1 MIIKTWLAQPNAHSR
16 AWRRERWSEVKKKW
30 VEETLV
36 VIQAPNTDNVDKLNL
51 TNRTHH
57 KQSAPAKILNRK
69 TNIENKLKYIDKFQA
84 ILS

>member
-1 MIIKTWLAQPNAHSR
+1 MRIQG
-16 AWRRERWSEVKKKW
+16 AWKADRWREVEKKKKLW

-36 VIQAPNTDNVDKLNL
+36 VIQTPNTDNVDKLNL

-69 TNIENKLKYIDKFQA
+69 TNIENKHKYIDEFQA